1 MSAAIAANP
10 TRSAASR
17 AITFAAMLL
26 VFLLLSACA
35 GSRGGTIPYNVS
47 NAEFGQPD
55 APSALANFSA
65 DYRIAPLDK
74 LTVTVFQVPD
84 LSREVDVD
92 LGGNITLPLVG
103 TIRAVDQ
110 TTAQLQTQ
118 IEQALAQRYLRDPDV
133 TITIRESS
141 RRNITVEGSVRQPGV
156 YPVNGPTTLIQ
167 AIAMARGTDENSN
180 PRRVAVF
187 RQIDGRR
194 MAAAFDLTAIRR
206 GNAENP
212 VIYTGDIIV
221 VDGSGLRAIQRE
233 IMSTIPL
240 LSIFRPF

>member
-1 MSAAIAANP
+1 MSASIAANP
-10 TRSAASR
+10 PRSAASR
-17 AITFAAMLL
+17 AIAIAATLL
-26 VFLLLSACA
+26 AFLLLSACA
-35 GSRGGTIPYNVS
+35 ASRGGDIPYDVPA
-47 NAEFGQPD
+47 AEFRQPD
-55 APSALANFSA
+55 PPSALAGFSA

-74 LTVTVFQVPD
+74 LAIAVFQVPD
-84 LSREVDVD
+84 LSRDVDVD
-92 LGGNITLPLVG
+92 LGGNISLPLIG
-103 TIRAVDQ
+103 TIRAVDM

-118 IEQALAQRYLRDPDV
+118 IEQALSQRYLRDPDV
-133 TITIRESS
+133 TITVRESS
-141 RRNITVEGSVRQPGV
+141 RRNITVDGSVRQPGV
-156 YPVNGPTTLIQ
+156 YPINGPTTLLQ
-167 AIAMARGTDENSN
+167 AVALARGTDDNAN

-187 RQIDGRR
+187 RQIEGRR

-221 VDGSGLRAIQRE
+221 VDGSSLRAIQRE

>member
-10 TRSAASR
+10 TRAAASR
-17 AITFAAMLL
+17 AIAFAAMLL

-35 GSRGGTIPYNVS
+35 GTRGGNIPYGVPDS
-47 NAEFGQPD
+47 EFRQPD
-55 APSALANFSA
+55 APSALAGFSA

-74 LTVTVFQVPD
+74 LTIAVFQVPD
-84 LSREVDVD
+84 LSRDVDVD
-92 LGGNITLPLVG
+92 LGGNITLPLIG

-118 IEQALAQRYLRDPDV
+118 IEQALGQRYLRDPDV

-141 RRNITVEGSVRQPGV
+141 RRNITVDGSVRQPGV

-167 AIAMARGTDENSN
+167 AIALARGTDENSN

-187 RQIDGRR
+187 RQIEGRR

-206 GNAENP
+206 GNAQDP

-233 IMSTIPL
+233 IMQTIPL